1 MVGPRWPDGYS
12 LVALAVTRSAG
23 PGSNVIVLCGAQH
36 DEPSLPRV
44 LAELGV
50 NGPVALV
57 TAGWQERESEA
68 GLVPDPGVPVV
79 ALALHARGE
88 QLFAEDAAL
97 AEAYKA
103 RQVRLKLM
111 QDFYRV
117 RLDHAAQAARA
128 VAVRSAD
135 PELAGE
141 EHAASLEVIRH
152 IDRDHLERC
161 RKLHAA
167 FDQLAPG
174 NRAAMRR
181 HVDELRA
188 QIAPSDAIVIAGG
201 HVAVLLNRLRLFAI
215 AELAGA
221 RPIVA
226 WSAGAMALTERVV
239 LFHDDPPHG
248 QAISEILDTGLG
260 LAPDLVVLP
269 EPRMRLHLDDRV
281 RVGQLAQRYAPAQCI
296 AIDRGAQI
304 WIDRGRVVR
313 ASVAQRLDPSGSV
326 DGWSP

>member
-1 MVGPRWPDGYS
+1 
-12 LVALAVTRSAG
+12 
-23 PGSNVIVLCGAQH
+23 VIVLCGAQH
-36 DEPSLPRV
+36 GEPSLPRV
-44 LAELGV
+44 LGELGV
-50 NGPVALV
+50 HGPVALV
-57 TAGWQERESEA
+57 TAGWQERESEP
-68 GLVPDPGVPVV
+68 GVIPDPGVPVV
-79 ALALHARGE
+79 VLALHARGE
-88 QLFAEDAAL
+88 QLFAQDAAL

-103 RQVRLKLM
+103 RQLRLKLM

-135 PELAGE
+135 PELVSE

-174 NRAAMRR
+174 KRAATAR
-181 HVDELRA
+181 HLDELRA
-188 QIAPSDAIVIAGG
+188 QIAHTDALVIAGG
-201 HVAVLLNRLRLFAI
+201 HVAVLLNRLRLFEI
-215 AELAGA
+215 MELAGP

-248 QAISEILDTGLG
+248 TAISEVLDAGLG
-260 LAPDLVVLP
+260 LARDLVVLP

-296 AIDRGAQI
+296 AIDHGAQI
-304 WIDRGRVVR
+304 WIEGGCVVR
-313 ASVAQRLDPSGSV
+313 SNLTQRLDPSGSV
-326 DGWSP
+326 ESWSP